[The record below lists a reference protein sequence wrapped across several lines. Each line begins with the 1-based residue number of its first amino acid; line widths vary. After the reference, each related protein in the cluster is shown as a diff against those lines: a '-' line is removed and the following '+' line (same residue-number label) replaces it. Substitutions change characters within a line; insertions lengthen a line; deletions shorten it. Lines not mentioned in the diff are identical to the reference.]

1 MPPGRKPGSTDT
13 LLRVMRDTDKT
24 AKLPADMTEALVRR
38 IYEGMITIRAYD
50 ERALKLQRSGRI
62 GFCVTS
68 FGEEATQIGTAA
80 ALNDR
85 DWIFPSYRQ
94 YGVAMYR
101 GVDMVKM
108 AAHLYGNADDIAI
121 GRQMPAHYTFRD
133 KNFVSIS
140 SVIGTQMIH
149 AVGTAMAA
157 KYRGDNIVTA
167 TYFGDGG
174 TSSNDFHSSLT
185 FAGAMKAPVLFFLVN
200 NQYAISL
207 PVSKQCGVDELYKK
221 GEGYGINSVRVD
233 GNDAIAV
240 YQATKIAAERA
251 RQGHGP
257 TFLELLTY
265 RAGSHSSSD
274 DPTRYRSK
282 EEMSAWQQKD
292 PIERMRNYMQQIGLW
307 SPEYEDG
314 LWETARYKISQA
326 TEAAQSIPQPDWSTL
341 FDHVY
346 SQLPPSLTAQ
356 KDDFLTHER
365 GLELTNEG
373 EFPL

>member
-1 MPPGRKPGSTDT
+1 MPPGRNTGTDT
-13 LLRVMRDTDKT
+13 LLRVMRDADKT
-24 AKLPADMTEALVRR
+24 AKLPADMTEAMVKR
-38 IYEGMITIRAYD
+38 IYEAMITIRAFD

-80 ALNDR
+80 ALDDR
-85 DWIFPSYRQ
+85 DWVYPSYRQ

-101 GVDMVKM
+101 GVDMGQM
-108 AAHLYGNADDIAI
+108 ASHLYGNADDTAI
-121 GRQMPAHYTFRD
+121 GRQMPAHYSFKD

-157 KYRGDNIVTA
+157 KYKGDDIVAA

-185 FAGAMKAPVLFFLVN
+185 FAGAFKAPVLFFLVN

-221 GEGYGINSVRVD
+221 GEGYGVNSVRVD
-233 GNDAIAV
+233 GNDVIAV

-251 RQGHGP
+251 RQGNGP
-257 TFLELLTY
+257 TLLELLTY

-282 EEMSAWQQKD
+282 EEMATWKQQD

-307 SPEYEDG
+307 SPEFEDG

-326 TEAAQSIPQPDWSTL
+326 TEAAQSRPQPDWSTM

-346 SQLPPSLTAQ
+346 SELPNSLIEQ
-356 KDDFLTHER
+356 REDFLAHER